1 MIFQSSS
8 IGRGVQISFCCCRF
22 EIFFLV
28 GVDATNI
35 AGGLVKYLLRL
46 GWSRCQDG
54 VRLVFDTVPD
64 SSSQVPSQ
72 KNDWS
77 LDSAEWKSRR
87 W

>member
-1 MIFQSSS
+1 
-8 IGRGVQISFCCCRF
+8 
-22 EIFFLV
+22 
-28 GVDATNI
+28 
-35 AGGLVKYLLRL
+35 VKYLLRL

-87 W
+87 WCPVFTRKSGTNTACSFDLELDELRSCYVTLHQTDL